1 MRGEVRGQ
9 VAVQFSQRLSH
20 LMETVHP
27 AGRGPYTLAEVVAG
41 IAEHGVTISV
51 PYLSH
56 LRNGTRANPKSE
68 IVTALAEFFK
78 VSPAYF
84 YDATYA
90 KKIDQDLDLIVQLRD
105 SKVREIAERSYGL
118 SEGAR
123 QVVAD
128 MVNHLRTVEGLSDEP
143 STQT

>member
-1 MRGEVRGQ
+1 M
-9 VAVQFSQRLSH
+9 VQFSERLAH

-41 IAEHGVTISV
+41 IAAHDVKISV

-56 LRNGTRANPKSE
+56 LRNGTRTNPKPE
-68 IVTALAEFFK
+68 IVTALAAFFK

-84 YDATYA
+84 YDDAYA
-90 KKIDQDLDLIVQLRD
+90 KKIDADLDLIVQLRD

-123 QVVAD
+123 QVIAD
-128 MVNHLRTVEGLSDEP
+128 MVNHLRSVEGLPETP
-143 STQT
+143 SSQA

>member
-1 MRGEVRGQ
+1 ME
-9 VAVQFSQRLSH
+9 QFSERLAH

-41 IAEHGVTISV
+41 IAEHDVKISV

-56 LRNGTRANPKSE
+56 LRNGTRTNPKPE
-68 IVTALAEFFK
+68 IVTALAAFFK

-105 SKVREIAERSYGL
+105 SKVREIAERSYDL
-118 SEGAR
+118 SDGAR
-123 QVVAD
+123 QVIAD
-128 MVNHLRTVEGLSDEP
+128 MVNHLRNAEGLPDKP
-143 STQT
+143 SSEA

>member
-1 MRGEVRGQ
+1 ME
-9 VAVQFSQRLSH
+9 QFSQRLSH

-27 AGRGPYTLAEVVAG
+27 AGRGPYTLGEVVGG
-41 IAEHGVTISV
+41 IADGGVTISV

-56 LRNGTRANPKSE
+56 LRNGTRTNPKPE
-68 IVTALAEFFK
+68 IVAALAEFFK

-128 MVNHLRTVEGLSDEP
+128 MVNHLRAVEGLPEKPDAEA
-143 STQT
+143 